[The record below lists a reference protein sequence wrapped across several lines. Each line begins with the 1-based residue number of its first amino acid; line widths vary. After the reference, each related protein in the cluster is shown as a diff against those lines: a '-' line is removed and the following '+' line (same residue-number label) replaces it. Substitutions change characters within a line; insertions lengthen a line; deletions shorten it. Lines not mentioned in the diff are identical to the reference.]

1 MCEIMEGYLAEARAE
16 ARAETRTETKAEI
29 IVNLLS
35 EGLSLEKIA
44 ALTNTDLAFVQ
55 EVAAKT
61 E

>member
-16 ARAETRTETKAEI
+16 TIAETKVEFIK
-29 IVNLLS
+29 NLLP
-35 EGLSLEKIA
+35 EGFSLEKIA

-55 EVAAKT
+55 EVVEKLKT